1 MPTKFLSSPREIRA
15 RFKEYIEAAQRVDIF
30 VAAFSDEKLTK
41 LLAKA
46 AKNGVEVNLTTNL
59 PVATSADE
67 IEQLQEA
74 GVNVGVFSPSTF
86 AARDIEQF
94 HPKVYIFDSEKD
106 WWTAAIVGSF
116 DATQE
121 SIANDLEA
129 AMLCESS
136 TFNGKDDAGET
147 ILQLLDWSDCI
158 NHKPVDKVMA
168 KKHRQQWDKA
178 QRTLNIAGNA
188 KRVDQVIEFKPGKDT
203 WASPLSWQ
211 QLRDCKWGTYWNAL
225 LETQNRRKDQI
236 NQSLTGPKG
245 WLAGINIG
253 SDAFNAGPEKWS
265 EPAINTNLFGI
276 QGPSGWMGKVEGAGF
291 RAFIR
296 DDRAYA
302 KVVYTAIRRCAAE
315 PTAGTIRHALSP
327 LMVRDGVTMADLSRL
342 LACAAPDHFVSI
354 ADESVQH
361 RLSDVVGFDLTSETR
376 DRFDHLVRYS
386 HAIEQIHT
394 FPWVSTPDAE
404 RSSTH
409 SDEPDA
415 WSKRVALLG
424 SFVS

>member
-1 MPTKFLSSPREIRA
+1 MSTQFLSSPREIRVQLKMYSEIA
-15 RFKEYIEAAQRVDIF
+15 ERIDIF
-30 VAAFSDEKLTK
+30 VAAFSDEKLANW
-41 LLAKA
+41 LSDA
-46 AKNGVEVNLTTNL
+46 AKRGAQVNLTTNL
-59 PVATSADE
+59 TIATSADD
-67 IEQLQEA
+67 IDQLQKA
-74 GVNVGVFSPSTF
+74 GVNVGIFSPNKF

-94 HPKVYIFDSEKD
+94 HPKVYLFDSDTD

-116 DATQE
+116 DATQD

-129 AMLCESS
+129 AMLCESKN
-136 TFNGKDDAGET
+136 FKGNDDAGET
-147 ILQLLDWSDCI
+147 ILQLLDWSERI
-158 NHKPVDKVMA
+158 NHKPVDELMA
-168 KKHRQQWDKA
+168 RRHRQQWTKA
-178 QRTLNIAGNA
+178 QQTSSITGFSQ
-188 KRVDQVIEFKPGKDT
+188 RVDQVIELKPNNDA

-211 QLRDCKWGTYWNAL
+211 QLRKCEWSTYWNAL
-225 LETQNRRKDQI
+225 LETQNRRNKQV
-236 NQSLTGPKG
+236 NESLTGPTG
-245 WLAGINIG
+245 WLSGINFG
-253 SDAFNAGPEKWS
+253 ADAFHAGPDNWS
-265 EPAINTNLFGI
+265 DPAINTSLFGMK
-276 QGPSGWMGKVEGAGF
+276 GPSGWMGKVAGAKF

-302 KVVYTAIRRCAAE
+302 NVVYTAVRRCAAE

-327 LMVRDGVTMADLSRL
+327 LMVRDGVTIADLSRL
-342 LACAAPDHFVSI
+342 LACAAPDRFVSI
-354 ADESVQH
+354 ADEAVQH
-361 RLSDVVGFDLTSETR
+361 RLSDVVGFDLTSEAK

-404 RSSTH
+404 RSSEH

>member
-1 MPTKFLSSPREIRA
+1 MPTQFLSSPRQIRA
-15 RFKEYIEAAQRVDIF
+15 HLKLYCETAERIDIF
-30 VAAFSDEKLTK
+30 VAAFCDEKLT
-41 LLAKA
+41 LWLCKA
-46 AKNGVEVNLTTNL
+46 AKRGAQVNITTDLT
-59 PVATSADE
+59 VATSADDVAH
-67 IEQLQEA
+67 LQKA
-74 GVNVGVFSPSTF
+74 GVNVGVFSPSIF

-94 HPKVYIFDSEKD
+94 HPKVYIFDSETD

-158 NHKPVDKVMA
+158 NHKPIDKVMA
-168 KKHRQQWDKA
+168 KTHRQKWDKA
-178 QRTLNIAGNA
+178 QHTLSITGSSH
-188 KRVDQVIEFKPGKDT
+188 RVDQVIEIKPGHET

-211 QLRDCKWGTYWNAL
+211 QLRNCEWGTYFKAL
-225 LETQNRRKDQI
+225 LETQNRRKEQVCE
-236 NQSLTGPKG
+236 SLTGPKG
-245 WLAGINIG
+245 WLAGINFG
-253 SDAFNAGPEKWS
+253 SDAFNTGPEKWS
-265 EPAINTNLFGI
+265 DPAINTNLFGMR
-276 QGPSGWMGKVEGAGF
+276 GPSGWMGKVTGAGF

-302 KVVYTAIRRCAAE
+302 KVVFTAIRRCAAE

-327 LMVRDGVTMADLSRL
+327 LMVRDGVTMADLSRF

-361 RLSDVVGFDLTSETR
+361 RLSDVVGFDLTSESR

-404 RSSTH
+404 RTSTH

>member
-1 MPTKFLSSPREIRA
+1 MPTQFLSSPREIRA
-15 RFKEYIEAAQRVDIF
+15 RLKQYAETAQRIDIF
-30 VAAFSDEKLTK
+30 VSAFSDEKLT
-41 LLAKA
+41 LWLTKA
-46 AKNGVEVNLTTNL
+46 AKRGALVNLTTDL
-59 PVATSADE
+59 TIATSADD
-67 IEQLQEA
+67 IEKLQQA
-74 GVNVGVFSPSTF
+74 GVNVGVFSPRKY

-94 HPKVYIFDSEKD
+94 HPKVYLFDSDKG
-106 WWTAAIVGSF
+106 WWTAAIIGSF
-116 DATQE
+116 DATAE

-129 AMLCESS
+129 AVLCESRI
-136 TFNGKDDAGET
+136 FNGKDDAGNT

-158 NHKPVDKVMA
+158 NFKPIDEVMA
-168 KKHRQQWDKA
+168 KNHRQQWNKA
-178 QRTLNIAGNA
+178 QQTYSITGNSR
-188 KRVDQVIEFKPGKDT
+188 RVDKVIELKPGHDT

-211 QLRDCKWGTYWNAL
+211 QLRKCEWGTYWNAL
-225 LETQNRRKDQI
+225 LETQYRRKQQVSD
-236 NQSLTGPKG
+236 SLTGPKG
-245 WLAGINIG
+245 WLAGINFG
-253 SDAFNAGPEKWS
+253 SDAFHAGPEKWS
-265 EPAINTNLFGI
+265 DPATNTNLFGTK
-276 QGPSGWMGKVEGAGF
+276 GPSGWMGKVAGASF

-302 KVVYTAIRRCAAE
+302 NVVYTAVRRCAAE

-342 LACAAPDHFVSI
+342 LACAAPDRFVSI
-354 ADESVQH
+354 ADEAVQL
-361 RLSDVVGFDLTSETR
+361 RLSDIVGFDMTSKAK

-404 RSSTH
+404 RSSKH